1 MDALDETNL
10 SRLIPS
16 LSLIR
21 LDFIERIGSH
31 DDSAAAAAQTALPF
45 LASAAFSFSVPF
57 EETQR
62 GFAAAAAAA
71 ECGGAAVISLGGAVV
86 ISIMPP
92 LSLLRPAL
100 MHDPKQTRNEDL
112 NARGYKMR
120 PRKRMS
126 V

>member
-31 DDSAAAAAQTALPF
+31 DDSAAAAQTALPF

-57 EETQR
+57 EEGQR

-71 ECGGAAVISLGGAVV
+71 ECGGAAVISVGGAVV

>member
-21 LDFIERIGSH
+21 LDFIERRGPH

-45 LASAAFSFSVPF
+45 LASAAFSLSVPF
-57 EETQR
+57 EEGQR
-62 GFAAAAAAA
+62 GFAAAAAAAA
-71 ECGGAAVISLGGAVV
+71 ECGGAAVISVGGAVV

-112 NARGYKMR
+112 NARGYKM
-120 PRKRMS
+120 PRERMP

>member
-21 LDFIERIGSH
+21 LDFIERRGSH
-31 DDSAAAAAQTALPF
+31 DDSAAAAQTALPF

-57 EETQR
+57 EEGQR
-62 GFAAAAAAA
+62 GFAAAAA
-71 ECGGAAVISLGGAVV
+71 ECGGAAVISVGGAVV

-112 NARGYKMR
+112 NARGYKMP
-120 PRKRMS
+120 PREQMS